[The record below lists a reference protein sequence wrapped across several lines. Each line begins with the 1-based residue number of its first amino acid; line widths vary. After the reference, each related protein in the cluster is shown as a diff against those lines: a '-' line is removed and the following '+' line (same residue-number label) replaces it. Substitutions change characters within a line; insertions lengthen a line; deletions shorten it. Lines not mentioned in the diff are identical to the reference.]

1 MDTSSPKQEEK
12 LEIAVRAAWLYHVA
26 GNTQAEIARKLQI
39 SRPTAQRLV
48 AFALER
54 GLVKVRVN
62 HKVASCLELA
72 IALRQRYELVVC
84 DVVPVNADSPDQV
97 LRKIAVA
104 AAQVMESYLNEIQPK
119 IIALGSGQ
127 TIKAVIG
134 ELNVLARPQHRLL
147 SLVGTIARDGS
158 SNPYDA
164 ALQAAEKIGSKCFL
178 IPAPLLADSPEERRQ
193 WCNHRLYKIVEELSN
208 QADVAF
214 VGIGDMGVGC
224 PMHRDGFL
232 TREEVMELVKAGA
245 VGDNLGWA
253 FGEAGELVR
262 ASSQQRVTSIQL
274 RRPPKMPVIAFA
286 GGERKARAV
295 LGALRGQWINGLVT
309 DETCARIILA
319 DKSGQE
325 KIA

>member
-1 MDTSSPKQEEK
+1 ME
-12 LEIAVRAAWLYHVA
+12 LAVRAAWLYHIA
-26 GNTQAEIARKLQI
+26 GNTQHEIARKLQI

-72 IALRQRYELVVC
+72 VALRQRYELVVC

-104 AAQVMESYLNEIQPK
+104 AAQVMESYVNEIQPK

-178 IPAPLLADSPEERRQ
+178 IPAPLLADSPEERQQ

-214 VGIGDMGVGC
+214 VGIGDIGIGC
-224 PMHRDGFL
+224 PLHRDGFL
-232 TREEVMELVKAGA
+232 TQEEVMELVNAGA

-253 FGEAGELVR
+253 FSEAGELVR

-274 RRPPKMPVIAFA
+274 RRPPKRSVIAFA
-286 GGERKARAV
+286 GGERKAQAV

-325 KIA
+325 KIT